1 MRISEIINI
10 LISIPKTILFN
21 FRHLPFSQAIKLPIW
36 IACNCKISIKGK
48 IILKRTPSLAI
59 IRIGYHK
66 VAIMGPNEKTVIKV
80 GKTGTLIFEGSAHI
94 GKGSK
99 IYVSNNE
106 KLNLGDNFAIS
117 ASTQI
122 FCQKSISFGRD
133 IQFSWDCL
141 VMDSDSHRIYIES
154 EQINTDKE
162 ISFGNKIWIGCR
174 CTILKGSVI
183 PDGCVIAATSCVTG
197 KNFEANTIIAGTP
210 AKSIKKIS
218 SWEI

>member
-1 MRISEIINI
+1 MQIIEILNI
-10 LISIPKTILFN
+10 LVSIPKTIAFN
-21 FRHLPFSQAIKLPIW
+21 FRYLPFSQAIKLPIW
-36 IACNCKISIKGK
+36 VASNCKISIKGK
-48 IILKRTPSLAI
+48 ILLMQTPSLAM

-66 VAIMGPNEKTVIKV
+66 VAIMEPNEKTVMKV
-80 GKTGTLIFEGSAHI
+80 EKTGTLIFEGSAHI

-99 IYVSNNE
+99 IYVSNNA
-106 KLNLGDNFAIS
+106 KLKLGENFAIS

-141 VMDSDSHRIYIES
+141 VMDSDSHRIYIEE
-154 EQINTDKE
+154 EQINADKE

-183 PDGCVIAATSCVTG
+183 PDGCVIAATSCITG

>member
-1 MRISEIINI
+1 MQIIEILNI
-10 LISIPKTILFN
+10 LVSIPKTIAFN
-21 FRHLPFSQAIKLPIW
+21 FRYLPFSQAIKLPIW
-36 IACNCKISIKGK
+36 VASNCKISIKGK
-48 IILKRTPSLAI
+48 IVLMQTPSLAM

-66 VAIMGPNEKTVIKV
+66 VAIMEPNEKTVMKV
-80 GKTGTLIFEGSAHI
+80 EKTGTLIFEGSAHI

-99 IYVSNNE
+99 IYVPNNA
-106 KLNLGDNFAIS
+106 KLKLGDNFAIS

-141 VMDSDSHRIYIES
+141 VMDSDSHRIYIEG
-154 EQINTDKE
+154 EQINADKE

>member
-1 MRISEIINI
+1 MQIIEILNI
-10 LISIPKTILFN
+10 LVSIPKTIAFN
-21 FRHLPFSQAIKLPIW
+21 FRYLPFSQAIKLPIW
-36 IACNCKISIKGK
+36 VASNCKISIKGK
-48 IILKRTPSLAI
+48 IVLMQTPSLAM

-66 VAIMGPNEKTVIKV
+66 VAIMEPNEKTVMKV
-80 GKTGTLIFEGSAHI
+80 EKTGTLIFEGSAHI

-99 IYVSNNE
+99 IYVSNNA
-106 KLNLGDNFAIS
+106 KLKLGDNFAIS

-141 VMDSDSHRIYIES
+141 VMDSDSHRIYIEG
-154 EQINTDKE
+154 EQINADKE

>member
-1 MRISEIINI
+1 
-10 LISIPKTILFN
+10 
-21 FRHLPFSQAIKLPIW
+21 
-36 IACNCKISIKGK
+36 
-48 IILKRTPSLAI
+48 
-59 IRIGYHK
+59 
-66 VAIMGPNEKTVIKV
+66 
-80 GKTGTLIFEGSAHI
+80 
-94 GKGSK
+94 
-99 IYVSNNE
+99 
-106 KLNLGDNFAIS
+106 
-117 ASTQI
+117 
-122 FCQKSISFGRD
+122 
-133 IQFSWDCL
+133 
-141 VMDSDSHRIYIES
+141 MDSDSHRIYIES